1 MTKARARDAIGPPPF
16 KDAHG
21 NVMAYIDDSGDLF
34 LYGDYE
40 YIPKEYVL
48 EFARYLRRVL
58 EGVA

>member
-1 MTKARARDAIGPPPF
+1 VTKARDAIAPPPF

-21 NVMAYIDDSGDLF
+21 TVMAYIDDDGDLF

-40 YIPKEYVL
+40 YIPKEYL
-48 EFARYLRRVL
+48 LAFALWVL